1 MLAPGPADLI
11 LSIEGERDIVNA
23 RQQAREVAKRL
34 GFSMVDQSRIA
45 TAVSELTRNVVRYAT
60 NGHGQL
66 LIRALPRS
74 ERGVGIEI
82 VVADDGPGIPDIAEA
97 MRAGVTAGAGLGMG
111 LPGTKRLMDDME
123 IDSGPGRGTVVT
135 IRKWHR

>member
-60 NGHGQL
+60 GGRGQL

-82 VVADDGPGIPDIAEA
+82 VVDDDGPGIPDIAEA

-123 IDSGPGRGTVVT
+123 IDSGPGRGTVVA